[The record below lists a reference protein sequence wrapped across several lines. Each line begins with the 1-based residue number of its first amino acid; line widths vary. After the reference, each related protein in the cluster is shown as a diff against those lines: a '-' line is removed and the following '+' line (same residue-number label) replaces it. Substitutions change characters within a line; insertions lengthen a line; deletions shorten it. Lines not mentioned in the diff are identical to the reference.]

1 MNIGK
6 ESSAIFEQAERVAGK
21 VGSQTSMPRIAKK
34 RKWLECVEKQRPK
47 TIASSLKKCS
57 KDMYPNLSVLLKLAA
72 ILRMRRFFRSTTPT
86 NLVKSIHV
94 HKETFVFISH

>member
-34 RKWLECVEKQRPK
+34 CKWLECVEK
-47 TIASSLKKCS
+47 
-57 KDMYPNLSVLLKLAA
+57 
-72 ILRMRRFFRSTTPT
+72 
-86 NLVKSIHV
+86 
-94 HKETFVFISH
+94 